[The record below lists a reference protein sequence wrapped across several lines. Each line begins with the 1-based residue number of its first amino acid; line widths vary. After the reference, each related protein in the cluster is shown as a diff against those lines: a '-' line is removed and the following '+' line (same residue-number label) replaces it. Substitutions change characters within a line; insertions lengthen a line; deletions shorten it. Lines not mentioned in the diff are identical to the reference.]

1 MYNPSR
7 NPQVQYSLR
16 QLTES
21 LFTCLQSEPL
31 ENITVTEIC
40 QRAGLTRRTFYRN
53 CREKKDLVLYAC
65 DGLVEQLVAGVDYS
79 SSDAW
84 ALYRNFFAYWYE
96 HRVFLGC
103 VYRRGLFDL
112 FADRF
117 ISICNRRQPFPLQ
130 EEALSRRPDPEG
142 ARRFNNSFL
151 LGGLT
156 RMLYAWAEEDFRTG
170 VEELVR
176 SILFLLPREYQ
187 GEDGPEG

>member
-7 NPQVQYSLR
+7 NPQVRYSLL
-16 QLTES
+16 QLTGS
-21 LFTCLQSEPL
+21 LFYYLQSAPL
-31 ENITVTEIC
+31 EDITVTEIC
-40 QRAGLTRRTFYRN
+40 RRAGLTRRTFYRN
-53 CREKKDLVLYAC
+53 CEEKKDLVLYAC
-65 DGLVEQLVAGVDYS
+65 DWLVEQLIAGVDYS

-117 ISICNRRQPFPLQ
+117 IFLCNRRQPFPLQ
-130 EEALSRRPDPEG
+130 EEALGNRPDSEG
-142 ARRFNNSFL
+142 VRRFNNSFL

-156 RMLYAWAEEDFRTG
+156 RMLYAWAEEDFRTS
-170 VEELVR
+170 VEDLIR

-187 GEDGPEG
+187 REGNAD